1 MARITLENVTRDFG
15 STVAVKELNL
25 DVQDG
30 EFVSLLGPSGCGKT
44 TTLHMLVGL
53 QTPTS
58 GRVLFD
64 GKPMQRVPPRKRNVG
79 LIFQDYSIFPH
90 LSPRANIE
98 FGLRVRGV
106 SRATRRAEVARVA
119 EIVELDDALLDR
131 STPDL
136 NAGQLQRVAIART
149 LITRPSIVLLDEPL
163 SNLEPDL
170 RARTRAKLKRLFHD
184 LGQTTIYVTHD
195 QVEAMS
201 LSDRIAVMNL
211 GELQQYGTPEDVYM
225 KSANTFVAG
234 FLGSPPMNFLHG
246 RVTAH
251 DGALSVDGAGFA
263 IELAG
268 ISDLELRVD
277 EPVTVGIRPE
287 HLAVEHTAP
296 VNGRPRLEG
305 AVYAIEPLGSETIV
319 DVAVG
324 DAVLRALLPPSVR
337 FAMGDPVSV
346 TLDLAPLHLF
356 DGNGR
361 SLRSA
366 SRW

>member
-1 MARITLENVTRDFG
+1 MATITLDNVTRDFG
-15 STVAVKELNL
+15 STVAVDQLNL
-25 DVQDG
+25 EVKDG

-64 GKPMQRVPPRKRNVG
+64 GKPMDRVPPHKRNAG
-79 LIFQDYSIFPH
+79 LIFQDYSVFPH

-98 FGLRVRGV
+98 FGLRVRGA

-119 EIVELDDALLDR
+119 EIVELDDELLDR
-131 STPDL
+131 STADL

-170 RARTRAKLKRLFHD
+170 RARTRAKLKRLFRD
-184 LGQTTIYVTHD
+184 LGQTTVYVTHD

-201 LSDRIAVMNL
+201 LSDRIAVMNF
-211 GELQQYGTPEDVYM
+211 GVLQQYGTPEQVYVR
-225 KSANTFVAG
+225 SDNIFVAG

-246 RVTAH
+246 RLTAA
-251 DGALSVDGAGFA
+251 DGALRIEGTGFT
-263 IELAG
+263 
-268 ISDLELRVD
+268 LELPASPTVEGAVGD
-277 EPVTVGIRPE
+277 SVTVGVRPE
-287 HLAVEHTAP
+287 RLAVEHSR
-296 VNGRPRLEG
+296 GRMPSALEG
-305 AVYAIEPLGSETIV
+305 SVYAIEPLGSETIV
-319 DVAVG
+319 DVSVG
-324 DAVLRALLPPSVR
+324 DAVVRALLPPTADFHVEE
-337 FAMGDPVSV
+337 PVSV
-346 TLDLAPLHLF
+346 LVDPVDVHLF
-356 DGNGR
+356 NGKGQ
-361 SLRSA
+361 SVRSA